1 MSIVDCQNYPR
12 EYKPR
17 ICMNCRY
24 YRKKQEVVVGRYRCA
39 GYCTSEKVANT
50 CRFGYRVDGAV
61 YMPVMSNGSC
71 MNYEEA

>member
-24 YRKKQEVVVGRYRCA
+24 YRTKTEPVTKRFECA
-39 GYCTSEKVANT
+39 GYCTSEEVTKA
-50 CRFGYRVDGAV
+50 FEYGYRVNGAV